1 MIAEFKKVYLPG
13 TLTLK
18 VWEVG
23 DSSQS
28 MRAVDP
34 DHSWYAG
41 GLKNKRLKGYPKKP
55 SAIVDD

>member
-1 MIAEFKKVYLPG
+1 
-13 TLTLK
+13 LTLK
-18 VWEVG
+18 IWAVG

-55 SAIVDD
+55 SAIVDDS